1 MKTNILSYLLTQSYQ
16 NQTTESREEKINHIF
31 RAATCPS
38 IYSTIEVHVLPV
50 HFLQLTMNCINRCND
65 KTFRRILGVGEGDA
79 DHMVPDLVKHPQ
91 HLTHVDVGLG
101 VIVGQETL
109 TKGSGLQ

>member
-1 MKTNILSYLLTQSYQ
+1 
-16 NQTTESREEKINHIF
+16 
-31 RAATCPS
+31 
-38 IYSTIEVHVLPV
+38 
-50 HFLQLTMNCINRCND
+50 MNCINRCND

-109 TKGSGLQ
+109 TKGSGLQSDDSKTTEDSLLETMIHLHNTT

>member
-1 MKTNILSYLLTQSYQ
+1 M
-16 NQTTESREEKINHIF
+16 H
-31 RAATCPS
+31 
-38 IYSTIEVHVLPV
+38 
-50 HFLQLTMNCINRCND
+50 CINRCND

-109 TKGSGLQ
+109 TKGSGLQSDNSKTTEDSLLETTTHLHNT

>member
-1 MKTNILSYLLTQSYQ
+1 M
-16 NQTTESREEKINHIF
+16 H
-31 RAATCPS
+31 
-38 IYSTIEVHVLPV
+38 
-50 HFLQLTMNCINRCND
+50 CINRCND

-79 DHMVPDLVKHPQ
+79 DHMVPDLVQHPQ

-109 TKGSGLQ
+109 TKGSGLQSDDSKTTEDSLLETMIHLHNTT

>member
-1 MKTNILSYLLTQSYQ
+1 MSYPLTQSYQ

-38 IYSTIEVHVLPV
+38 IYSTIEVHVL